1 MSDEVRQMSENMP
14 QIGTAARIEVDDRT
28 NHPLNIGVKLL
39 GRLARDESGATAVE
53 YSLILGGIAAAI
65 IVMIYVFGD
74 KVSNLYNNT
83 QSRFP

>member
-1 MSDEVRQMSENMP
+1 MF
-14 QIGTAARIEVDDRT
+14 EVDGRV
-28 NHPLNIGVKLL
+28 NHPLNNGVKLFA
-39 GRLARDESGATAVE
+39 RLARDESGATAVE

-74 KVSNLYNNT
+74 RVSNLYNNT